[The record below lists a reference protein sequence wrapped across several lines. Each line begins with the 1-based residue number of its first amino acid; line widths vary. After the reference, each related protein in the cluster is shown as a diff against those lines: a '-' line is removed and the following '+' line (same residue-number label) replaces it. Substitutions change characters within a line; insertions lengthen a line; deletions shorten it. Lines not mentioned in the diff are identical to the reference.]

1 MDRERVCRPAVIHT
15 TQTIAFLTVDLRQ
28 GSGSHANR
36 RGRNSHERPRPYPG
50 SMSEPDTSASP
61 IHPLPHRVSE
71 LFDPS
76 RWRGVEGFAHVASP
90 HAEGPTGPAP
100 LTDVTYHRGC
110 VRDADG
116 AWLRDLPVVIGGS
129 RQTTAGLLAQIDS
142 QHPDAGYLARAQ
154 AGTREAEQVLASI
167 DPAHFPHLQAT
178 GDVG

>member
-1 MDRERVCRPAVIHT
+1 
-15 TQTIAFLTVDLRQ
+15 
-28 GSGSHANR
+28 
-36 RGRNSHERPRPYPG
+36 
-50 SMSEPDTSASP
+50 MSEPDTSASP

-116 AWLRDLPVVIGGS
+116 AWLRDLTVVRVAFDRPEVRNAFRPHTVDELYRVLDHARSQAPSAS
-129 RQTTAGLLAQIDS
+129 RTQ
-142 QHPDAGYLARAQ
+142 PRW
-154 AGTREAEQVLASI
+154 
-167 DPAHFPHLQAT
+167 
-178 GDVG
+178 